1 MSYLNSGGLVHLF
14 ETCNYCSNF
23 NFDEINS
30 DEEKKDKNTLI
41 SIRIQRQERFKKIIR
56 NFKAFNIIHGFPFQ
70 T

>member
-30 DEEKKDKNTLI
+30 DEEKIAKNTLI
-41 SIRIQRQERFKKIIR
+41 TVLLGCLHNVTNENGKIY
-56 NFKAFNIIHGFPFQ
+56 FH
-70 T
+70 